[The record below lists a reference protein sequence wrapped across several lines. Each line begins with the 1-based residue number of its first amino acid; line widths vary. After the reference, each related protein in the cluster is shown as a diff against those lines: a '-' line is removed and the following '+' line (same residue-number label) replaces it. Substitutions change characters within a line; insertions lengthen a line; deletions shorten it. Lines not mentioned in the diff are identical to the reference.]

1 MNKLLTISLLGIIMT
16 GTLLA
21 EDKPAKSDNSGCGTT
36 AQQTMTP
43 ASPNDEQPASKT
55 TQKQK
60 QEKSKKAEKS
70 QPQNDNWREQNA
82 G

>member
-1 MNKLLTISLLGIIMT
+1 MLTLSLLAVMT
-16 GTLLA
+16 TGSLMA

-36 AQQTMTP
+36 QTVTQ

-55 TQKQK
+55 MQKQK
-60 QEKSKKAEKS
+60 KEKPKK
-70 QPQNDNWREQNA
+70 